1 MNLKNVRKERR
12 FSKHFLKKSQLAI
25 DFEFIQVYVH
35 VMKVLFE

>member
-1 MNLKNVRKERR
+1 MLEKNDVLANI
-12 FSKHFLKKSQLAI
+12 FFKKSQLAI